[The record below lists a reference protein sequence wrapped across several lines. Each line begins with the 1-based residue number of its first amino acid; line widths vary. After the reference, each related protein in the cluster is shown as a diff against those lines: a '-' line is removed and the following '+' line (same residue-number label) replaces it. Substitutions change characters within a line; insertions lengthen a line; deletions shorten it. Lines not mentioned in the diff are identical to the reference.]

1 MLRTD
6 ALAAS
11 RERIDVSR
19 VGSSVEESA
28 PLAQRPGLRRS
39 GTAFFVARDGDL
51 LTTAHTLRG
60 CKRIEVWPDDDSR
73 LVASLV
79 SVDTALDVAVL
90 ATHRSV
96 SRIAVARAGP
106 AGARVAAWTIAFGL
120 TPSTPLLPVF
130 TRGSVDGT
138 VDIDARRLLA
148 IHARLYEGNSGGP
161 VIDDQGFLLGMIV
174 GRYQARPDMAV
185 AVRASDLA
193 GFLRT
198 RAGAE
203 RDEPKRSSPDPQRTL
218 RAISALVQCVQ

>member
-1 MLRTD
+1 MSRMRTRAAIRRESGNWPSSDAAARGPARHRGPSPVLCAILAAGMLRTD

-96 SRIAVARAGP
+96 SRIAVARA
-106 AGARVAAWTIAFGL
+106 AGRRACRGVDHRLRSDTFDAAAARV
-120 TPSTPLLPVF
+120 
-130 TRGSVDGT
+130 
-138 VDIDARRLLA
+138 
-148 IHARLYEGNSGGP
+148 HARFRGWHRGH
-161 VIDDQGFLLGMIV
+161 
-174 GRYQARPDMAV
+174 R
-185 AVRASDLA
+185 RAPSPCDS
-193 GFLRT
+193 
-198 RAGAE
+198 RA
-203 RDEPKRSSPDPQRTL
+203 
-218 RAISALVQCVQ
+218 AL